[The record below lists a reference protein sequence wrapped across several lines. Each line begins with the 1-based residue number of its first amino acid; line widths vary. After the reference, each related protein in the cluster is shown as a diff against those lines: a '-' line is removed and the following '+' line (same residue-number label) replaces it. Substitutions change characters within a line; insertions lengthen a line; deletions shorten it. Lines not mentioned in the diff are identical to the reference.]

1 MEFNELLEMAVL
13 DPRGLMGF
21 KELLEMEN
29 SFSTEGLVHLKT
41 ESTCSSEGLREVRS
55 WRLASG

>member
-13 DPRGLMGF
+13 DPIGLTGF

-41 ESTCSSEGLREVRS
+41 ESACSSEGLREVRS
-55 WRLASG
+55 RD